1 MYMSDPTRNAVQR
14 LFAFLP
20 LLAALAAPA
29 AYGFEDGLGV
39 ELESGAVWQSRN
51 DVQSP
56 TRPAGAT
63 PAGTRFSLS
72 PLLGGDAEA
81 YGRVRASYT
90 WRDTHQVYVL
100 YAPLTLQGVG
110 TFAAPVSFQ
119 GTSFAASVPTQA
131 KYRFDSYRLG
141 YRYHLL
147 QRDIWDLWVGA
158 TVKIRDAD
166 IALRQGTLSANR
178 ANTGPVPLLN
188 LVARAQLAPRWSIL
202 LDAEGLA
209 APQGRAIDAALK
221 LRYAVTDKVGVGA
234 GYRILE
240 GGADNKTVYTFATV
254 HYALVSLDVH
264 F

>member
-1 MYMSDPTRNAVQR
+1 MQR
-14 LFAFLP
+14 LFMFSLLLITFSAPTASAFDN
-20 LLAALAAPA
+20 
-29 AYGFEDGLGV
+29 GFGV
-39 ELESGAVWQSRN
+39 EFESGVVRQSRN

-56 TRPAGAT
+56 TRADGAS

-72 PLLGGDAEA
+72 PLLGGDAEV

-100 YAPLTLQGVG
+100 YAPLALEGVG
-110 TFAAPVSFQ
+110 AFAGPVSFL
-119 GTSFAASVPTQA
+119 GTVFAASVPTRA
-131 KYRFDSYRLG
+131 EYRFDSYRVG

-147 QRDIWDLWVGA
+147 QHDIWDLWVGA
-158 TVKIRDAD
+158 TLKIRDAD
-166 IALRQGTLSANR
+166 IGLYQGTVSANR
-178 ANTGPVPLLN
+178 ASTGPAPLLN
-188 LVARAQLAPRWSIL
+188 FVARAQLAPRWSIL

-221 LRYAVTDKVGVGA
+221 LRYAATDKVGVGV

-240 GGADNKTVYTFATV
+240 GGADNKTIHGFATV
-254 HYALVSLDVH
+254 HYALVSLDVR

>member
-1 MYMSDPTRNAVQR
+1 MQR
-14 LFAFLP
+14 LFVFS
-20 LLAALAAPA
+20 LLLTTFGAPA
-29 AYGFEDGLGV
+29 AFAFDNGFGV

-56 TRPAGAT
+56 TRADGAS

-72 PLLGGDAEA
+72 PLLGGDAEL
-81 YGRVRASYT
+81 YGRMRASYT

-100 YAPLTLQGVG
+100 YAPLALEGVG
-110 TFAAPVSFQ
+110 AFAGPVSFQ
-119 GTSFAASVPTQA
+119 GTGFAASVPTRA
-131 KYRFDSYRLG
+131 EYRFDSYRVG

-147 QRDIWDLWVGA
+147 QQDIWDLWVGA
-158 TVKIRDAD
+158 TLKIRDAD
-166 IALRQGTLSANR
+166 IALRQGTVSANR
-178 ANTGPVPLLN
+178 SNTGPVPLLN
-188 LVARAQLAPRWSIL
+188 LVAQAQLAPRWGIL

-221 LRYAVTDKVGVGA
+221 LRYAATDKVGVGV

-240 GGADNKTVYTFATV
+240 GGADNKTIHTFATV
-254 HYALVSLDVH
+254 HYALVSLDVR